1 MGDTW
6 YTTDIMDAI
15 RECQPMKKISILDVV
30 AKSGL
35 SLATVSKVLNNSPTV
50 RESNRQKVLQAIKEL
65 DYRPNPAARSLARG
79 ATRLIGLTLP
89 GLNDTFY
96 DNIVQ
101 SINKS
106 LEDAGYMLALSV
118 YSQPVAKPDNGG
130 SFLFQEDRVDGI
142 IVVSPLDENPYL
154 LELKRK
160 KIPFVVIDNQID
172 HSNAFSVNVD
182 NYAGGYEA
190 ARHLIGLGHTRI
202 SYVGGS
208 ERYNSARER
217 RRGFE
222 SAMSEAGLVPLMV
235 TNAKFNIRSGFD
247 TAKQWIRSGAVP
259 TAVFAGEDG
268 LALGVMQ
275 AFQDEGYRV
284 PKDVSIVGYDD
295 QTFSQFIHPRL
306 TTIRQPMELIGE
318 HAVRLLLQ
326 MIQGTGKRQYSVL
339 LKPELIVREST
350 SSAFDKPQ

>member
-1 MGDTW
+1 
-6 YTTDIMDAI
+6 
-15 RECQPMKKISILDVV
+15 MKKISILDVV

-101 SINKS
+101 SVNRH
-106 LEDAGYMLALSV
+106 LEENGYVLALSV
-118 YSQPVAKPDNGG
+118 FSQVQAAESDANS
-130 SFLFQEDRVDGI
+130 SFLFQEDRVDGV
-142 IVVSPLDENPYL
+142 IVISPLDENPYL

-160 KIPFVVIDNQID
+160 RIPYVVVDNQVD
-172 HSNAFSVNVD
+172 PLNALTVNVD

-190 ARHLIGLGHTRI
+190 TKHLLDLGHTRI

-208 ERYNSARER
+208 ERYLSARER

-222 SAMSEAGLVPLMV
+222 SAMRDAGLTPVAV
-235 TNAKFNIRSGFD
+235 TNTEFNIRSGFD
-247 TAKQWIRSGAVP
+247 AAKAWIRSDKVP

-268 LALGVMQ
+268 LALGVTQ

-284 PKDVSIVGYDD
+284 PDEVSIVGFDD
-295 QTFSQFIHPRL
+295 QTFSQYIHPRL
-306 TTIRQPMELIGE
+306 TTIRQPMEQIGE

-326 MIQGTGKRQYSVL
+326 MIQGTAKRQSSVM

-350 SSAFDKPQ
+350 SSYNKR

>member
-1 MGDTW
+1 
-6 YTTDIMDAI
+6 
-15 RECQPMKKISILDVV
+15 MKKISILDVV

-35 SLATVSKVLNNSPTV
+35 SLATVSKVLNNAPTV

-79 ATRLIGLTLP
+79 ATKLIGLTLP

-101 SINKS
+101 SVNKS
-106 LEDAGYMLALSV
+106 LEANGYVLALSV
-118 YSQPVAKPDNGG
+118 FSHVQASEPDAG
-130 SFLFQEDRVDGI
+130 SNFLFQEDRVDGI
-142 IVVSPLDENPYL
+142 IVISPLDENPYL

-172 HSNAFSVNVD
+172 PSNVLSVNVD
-182 NYAGGYEA
+182 NFTGGYEA
-190 ARHLIGLGHTRI
+190 TRHLLELGHTRI

-208 ERYNSARER
+208 ENYKSARDR
-217 RRGFE
+217 RKGFE
-222 SAMSEAGLVPLMV
+222 TALEEAGRIPVAV
-235 TNAKFNIRSGFD
+235 TNTSFSIRSGFD
-247 TAKQWIRSGAVP
+247 AAKAWIRSGSIP

-275 AFQDEGYRV
+275 AFQDEGYRI

-295 QTFSQFIHPRL
+295 QTFSQQIHPRL
-306 TTIRQPMELIGE
+306 TTIRQPMEQMGE

-326 MIQGTGKRQYSVL
+326 MIQGAAKRQASVL
-339 LKPELIVREST
+339 LKPELMVRESST
-350 SSAFDKPQ
+350 EYDES